1 MIRYRNDRLRSLI
14 SSLLE
19 SQDRLASLARMSFE
33 AFMEDP
39 HRAGSA
45 RYHLIVAAE
54 AVVDIAH
61 HLIAQNR
68 WRTPETYSEA
78 VQILEEH
85 QILSKELTQRL
96 QGLIRLRN
104 RLVHRY
110 WETDDRAVFEALPE
124 ALRDIE
130 DFIRAIGASTGLSPS
145 HPPQGL

>member
-1 MIRYRNDRLRSLI
+1 MRSLI

-19 SQDRLASLARMSFE
+19 SRDRLASLARMSLE
-33 AFMEDP
+33 EFMEDP

-45 RYHLIVAAE
+45 RYHWIVTAE

-78 VQILEEH
+78 VQILEGH
-85 QILSKELTQRL
+85 QIVSKELTQRL
-96 QGLIRLRN
+96 QGWIRLRN
-104 RLVHRY
+104 RPVHRY

-124 ALRDIE
+124 ALRDIK

-145 HPPQGL
+145 HPQQGP

>member
-1 MIRYRNDRLRSLI
+1 MIRYRSDRLRALI
-14 SSLLE
+14 SALLE
-19 SQDRLASLARMSFE
+19 SRDRLTSLAHMSFE
-33 AFMEDP
+33 EFIEDP

-45 RYHLIVAAE
+45 RYHLIVSAE

-68 WRTPETYSEA
+68 WRTPETYGEA
-78 VQILEEH
+78 VQILEER
-85 QILSKELTQRL
+85 QVISNELAQRL

-110 WETDDRAVFEALPE
+110 WETDDRAVFETIPE

-130 DFIRAIGASTGLSPS
+130 DFIRAIGASTGLSS
-145 HPPQGL
+145 EA